1 MELLPKFFNVIN
13 PYLPMTYGV
22 AGLRE
27 AISGDNISLI
37 LHNIS
42 IIAGFGALFLLFTI
56 LLAERVDKIEIVQ
69 KLRQI

>member
-1 MELLPKFFNVIN
+1 LFPKFFNAIN

-27 AISGDNISLI
+27 AISGNNISAI
-37 LHNIS
+37 LYNIS

-56 LLAERVDKIEIVQ
+56 LLAEKADKMEITQ
-69 KLRQI
+69 MLKQI